1 MGSARCCLAPS
12 QRRRRRFRTKHSRS
26 DRPCTGTTREGL
38 DSFYDGP
45 VPASSQRSPDTDL
58 AAVFAPYEQMSEL
71 LDPAPGVMFCVKDRS
86 SRYVVVNHG
95 FAERVGK
102 SDRRA
107 VIGATA
113 HELFPADLA
122 DRYEA
127 QDRVILETGRAMRN
141 EVELITD
148 RFGEAGW
155 FVTNKRPVMAANGA
169 VVGVIVVS
177 VDLRTAH
184 QSGDGMDA
192 LASVIALARQHLART
207 VEVAEMATV
216 AGLSTTQLERRM
228 KRAFGMSP
236 QQYLLR
242 VRVDEATRRLTTT
255 GEALADIAHS
265 CGWYDQSAF
274 TRQFTRA
281 AGYTPGD
288 YRARYQRPA
297 AH

>member
-1 MGSARCCLAPS
+1 
-12 QRRRRRFRTKHSRS
+12 
-26 DRPCTGTTREGL
+26 
-38 DSFYDGP
+38 
-45 VPASSQRSPDTDL
+45 
-58 AAVFAPYEQMSEL
+58 MSEL
-71 LDPAPGVMFCVKDRS
+71 LDAAPGVMFCVKDLS

-95 FAERVGK
+95 FAQRVGA

-113 HELFPADLA
+113 HELFPPDLA

-127 QDRVILETGRAMRN
+127 QDRQVLETGRGLRN

-148 RFGEAGW
+148 RLGNAGW
-155 FVTNKRPVMAANGA
+155 FITNKRPVRSPDGS

-177 VDLRTAH
+177 IDLRTT
-184 QSGDGMDA
+184 QQDRRSIDA
-192 LASVIALARQHLART
+192 LASVTALASEHLGRN
-207 VEVAEMATV
+207 VEVSELAAA
-216 AGLSTTQLERRM
+216 AGLSSGQLERRM
-228 KRAFGMSP
+228 RKVFGMSP

-242 VRVDEATRRLTTT
+242 VRVDEAARRLTTT
-255 GEALADIAHS
+255 TESLADVAHS

-288 YRARYQRPA
+288 YRARHRRPSA
-297 AH
+297 S